1 MCGTRSQNAGILWF
15 LFLFAS
21 VVVEW
26 DLSGGVLAV
35 HMYMYIYVYACVY
48 MYMYIYVYA
57 CVHMY
62 MYIYVYACV
71 YMYMYIYV
79 YACVYMPTCI
89 SVRILIVQIICTY
102 QQYKLLVRGTNYYN
116 TVLVLSTIIQY

>member
-35 HMYMYIYVYACVY
+35 H